1 MKKSLFIILSCML
14 AAFII
19 TGCSEDS
26 DNNSGNSS
34 TGTEGGN
41 TTLDYSKELTGTYE
55 ITFFGTQVTNAKGN
69 NETIVGMADLMYI
82 SNDCAKAKELYPDI
96 IDINMKNQCPTEDN
110 DGNPQKGI
118 AELLDGIAVVSIENN
133 KLKMSSRVQLAGQ
146 IMDTFAP
153 ADKYQFTEYYETTG
167 LSGKGVKGW
176 NYDADNNKP
185 SAQPLDFPNSPYSL
199 SVLDDGS
206 VRIDLTLVG
215 KSVNAMRMGIITV
228 DAKTT
233 VIMQKKND
241 STTPLENAI
250 QKPFSVDV
258 LVAKVNALLR
268 RTYNFV
274 DNNSNQIIHNGVT
287 LDLST
292 ATINY
297 EDNTIE
303 LTKNEIKILHEL
315 MKYKGQIV
323 SRNKL
328 MKKLWDNDWFVDD
341 NTLTVN
347 VNRIRSKLNE
357 IGLED
362 FIETKRGLGY
372 IIS

>member
-19 TGCSEDS
+19 TGCSED
-26 DNNSGNSS
+26 
-34 TGTEGGN
+34 TEGGN

-96 IDINMKNQCPTEDN
+96 IDINMKNKCPTEDN

-133 KLKMSSRVQLAGQ
+133 KLKMSSRVQLAGK

-215 KSVNAMRMGIITV
+215 KSVMGIITV

-250 QKPFSVDV
+250 QKPFSV
-258 LVAKVNALLR
+258 N
-268 RTYNFV
+268 
-274 DNNSNQIIHNGVT
+274 
-287 LDLST
+287 
-292 ATINY
+292 
-297 EDNTIE
+297 
-303 LTKNEIKILHEL
+303 
-315 MKYKGQIV
+315 
-323 SRNKL
+323 
-328 MKKLWDNDWFVDD
+328 
-341 NTLTVN
+341 
-347 VNRIRSKLNE
+347 
-357 IGLED
+357 
-362 FIETKRGLGY
+362 
-372 IIS
+372 

>member
-26 DNNSGNSS
+26 E
-34 TGTEGGN
+34 TEGGN

-69 NETIVGMADLMYI
+69 NEIVGMADFMYI

-96 IDINMKNQCPTEDN
+96 IDINMKNQCSPENN
-110 DGNPQKGI
+110 DGNPQKGT

-146 IMDTFAP
+146 IMNNFAR

-215 KSVNAMRMGIITV
+215 KSVNAMGIDIIV

-250 QKPFSVDV
+250 QKPFSV
-258 LVAKVNALLR
+258 N
-268 RTYNFV
+268 
-274 DNNSNQIIHNGVT
+274 
-287 LDLST
+287 
-292 ATINY
+292 
-297 EDNTIE
+297 
-303 LTKNEIKILHEL
+303 
-315 MKYKGQIV
+315 
-323 SRNKL
+323 
-328 MKKLWDNDWFVDD
+328 
-341 NTLTVN
+341 
-347 VNRIRSKLNE
+347 
-357 IGLED
+357 
-362 FIETKRGLGY
+362 
-372 IIS
+372 

>member
-34 TGTEGGN
+34 TG
-41 TTLDYSKELTGTYE
+41 KELTGTYE

-96 IDINMKNQCPTEDN
+96 IDINKKNQCPTENN

-133 KLKMSSRVQLAGQ
+133 KLKMSSRVQLAGK

-176 NYDADNNKP
+176 NYDADNKS

-215 KSVNAMRMGIITV
+215 KSVNAMGMGIITV

-250 QKPFSVDV
+250 QKPFSV
-258 LVAKVNALLR
+258 N
-268 RTYNFV
+268 
-274 DNNSNQIIHNGVT
+274 
-287 LDLST
+287 
-292 ATINY
+292 
-297 EDNTIE
+297 
-303 LTKNEIKILHEL
+303 
-315 MKYKGQIV
+315 
-323 SRNKL
+323 
-328 MKKLWDNDWFVDD
+328 
-341 NTLTVN
+341 
-347 VNRIRSKLNE
+347 
-357 IGLED
+357 
-362 FIETKRGLGY
+362 
-372 IIS
+372 

>member
-19 TGCSEDS
+19 TGCSED
-26 DNNSGNSS
+26 
-34 TGTEGGN
+34 TEGGN

-69 NETIVGMADLMYI
+69 NETIVDMADSMYI

-96 IDINMKNQCPTEDN
+96 IDINMKNKCPTEDN

-215 KSVNAMRMGIITV
+215 KSVMGIITV

-250 QKPFSVDV
+250 QKPFSV
-258 LVAKVNALLR
+258 N
-268 RTYNFV
+268 
-274 DNNSNQIIHNGVT
+274 
-287 LDLST
+287 
-292 ATINY
+292 
-297 EDNTIE
+297 
-303 LTKNEIKILHEL
+303 
-315 MKYKGQIV
+315 
-323 SRNKL
+323 
-328 MKKLWDNDWFVDD
+328 
-341 NTLTVN
+341 
-347 VNRIRSKLNE
+347 
-357 IGLED
+357 
-362 FIETKRGLGY
+362 
-372 IIS
+372 

>member
-34 TGTEGGN
+34 TG
-41 TTLDYSKELTGTYE
+41 KELTGTYE
-55 ITFFGTQVTNAKGN
+55 ITFFGTQVTNAKGD
-69 NETIVGMADLMYI
+69 NEMIVGMADSMYI

-96 IDINMKNQCPTEDN
+96 IDINEKNRCPTEDK
-110 DGNPQKGI
+110 DGNPQKGP

-133 KLKMSSRVQLAGQ
+133 KLKMSSRVQLAGG
-146 IMDTFAP
+146 IMDTLAP

-176 NYDADNNKP
+176 NYDADNDKP

-215 KSVNAMRMGIITV
+215 KSAMGGIITV

-250 QKPFSVDV
+250 KKPFSV
-258 LVAKVNALLR
+258 N
-268 RTYNFV
+268 
-274 DNNSNQIIHNGVT
+274 
-287 LDLST
+287 
-292 ATINY
+292 
-297 EDNTIE
+297 
-303 LTKNEIKILHEL
+303 
-315 MKYKGQIV
+315 
-323 SRNKL
+323 
-328 MKKLWDNDWFVDD
+328 
-341 NTLTVN
+341 
-347 VNRIRSKLNE
+347 
-357 IGLED
+357 
-362 FIETKRGLGY
+362 
-372 IIS
+372 

>member
-19 TGCSEDS
+19 TGCSED
-26 DNNSGNSS
+26 
-34 TGTEGGN
+34 TEGGN

-96 IDINMKNQCPTEDN
+96 IDINMKNKCPTEDN

-215 KSVNAMRMGIITV
+215 KSVMGIITV

-241 STTPLENAI
+241 STTLLENAI
-250 QKPFSVDV
+250 QKPFSV
-258 LVAKVNALLR
+258 N
-268 RTYNFV
+268 
-274 DNNSNQIIHNGVT
+274 
-287 LDLST
+287 
-292 ATINY
+292 
-297 EDNTIE
+297 
-303 LTKNEIKILHEL
+303 
-315 MKYKGQIV
+315 
-323 SRNKL
+323 
-328 MKKLWDNDWFVDD
+328 
-341 NTLTVN
+341 
-347 VNRIRSKLNE
+347 
-357 IGLED
+357 
-362 FIETKRGLGY
+362 
-372 IIS
+372 

>member
-26 DNNSGNSS
+26 DNNN
-34 TGTEGGN
+34 
-41 TTLDYSKELTGTYE
+41 SKELTGTYE

-69 NETIVGMADLMYI
+69 NETIVDMADLMYI

-96 IDINMKNQCPTEDN
+96 IDINKKNKCPTEDN

-133 KLKMSSRVQLAGQ
+133 KLKMSSRVQLAGR

-215 KSVNAMRMGIITV
+215 KSVMGIITV

-250 QKPFSVDV
+250 QKPFSV
-258 LVAKVNALLR
+258 N
-268 RTYNFV
+268 
-274 DNNSNQIIHNGVT
+274 
-287 LDLST
+287 
-292 ATINY
+292 
-297 EDNTIE
+297 
-303 LTKNEIKILHEL
+303 
-315 MKYKGQIV
+315 
-323 SRNKL
+323 
-328 MKKLWDNDWFVDD
+328 
-341 NTLTVN
+341 
-347 VNRIRSKLNE
+347 
-357 IGLED
+357 
-362 FIETKRGLGY
+362 
-372 IIS
+372 

>member
-19 TGCSEDS
+19 TGCSED
-26 DNNSGNSS
+26 
-34 TGTEGGN
+34 TEGGN

-69 NETIVGMADLMYI
+69 NETIVGMADSMYI

-96 IDINMKNQCPTEDN
+96 IDINMKNKCPTEDN

-215 KSVNAMRMGIITV
+215 KSVMGIITV

-233 VIMQKKND
+233 VIMQKKNN

-250 QKPFSVDV
+250 QKPFSV
-258 LVAKVNALLR
+258 N
-268 RTYNFV
+268 
-274 DNNSNQIIHNGVT
+274 
-287 LDLST
+287 
-292 ATINY
+292 
-297 EDNTIE
+297 
-303 LTKNEIKILHEL
+303 
-315 MKYKGQIV
+315 
-323 SRNKL
+323 
-328 MKKLWDNDWFVDD
+328 
-341 NTLTVN
+341 
-347 VNRIRSKLNE
+347 
-357 IGLED
+357 
-362 FIETKRGLGY
+362 
-372 IIS
+372 

>member
-55 ITFFGTQVTNAKGN
+55 ITFFGTQVTNAKGD
-69 NETIVGMADLMYI
+69 NEMIVGMADLMYI

-96 IDINMKNQCPTEDN
+96 IDINMKNQCSTEDN

-118 AELLDGIAVVSIENN
+118 VELLDGIAVVSIENN
-133 KLKMSSRVQLAGQ
+133 KLKMSSRVQLAGR
-146 IMDTFAP
+146 IMDTLAP

-215 KSVNAMRMGIITV
+215 KSVNATRMDIITV

-250 QKPFSVDV
+250 RKPFSV
-258 LVAKVNALLR
+258 N
-268 RTYNFV
+268 
-274 DNNSNQIIHNGVT
+274 
-287 LDLST
+287 
-292 ATINY
+292 
-297 EDNTIE
+297 
-303 LTKNEIKILHEL
+303 
-315 MKYKGQIV
+315 
-323 SRNKL
+323 
-328 MKKLWDNDWFVDD
+328 
-341 NTLTVN
+341 
-347 VNRIRSKLNE
+347 
-357 IGLED
+357 
-362 FIETKRGLGY
+362 
-372 IIS
+372 

>member
-26 DNNSGNSS
+26 DNNN
-34 TGTEGGN
+34 
-41 TTLDYSKELTGTYE
+41 YSKELTGTYE
-55 ITFFGTQVTNAKGN
+55 ITFFGTQVTNAKG

-133 KLKMSSRVQLAGQ
+133 KLKMSSRVQLAGR

-185 SAQPLDFPNSPYSL
+185 LAQPLDFPNSPYSL

-215 KSVNAMRMGIITV
+215 KSVNAMIMGEITV

-250 QKPFSVDV
+250 QKPFSV
-258 LVAKVNALLR
+258 N
-268 RTYNFV
+268 
-274 DNNSNQIIHNGVT
+274 
-287 LDLST
+287 
-292 ATINY
+292 
-297 EDNTIE
+297 
-303 LTKNEIKILHEL
+303 
-315 MKYKGQIV
+315 
-323 SRNKL
+323 
-328 MKKLWDNDWFVDD
+328 
-341 NTLTVN
+341 
-347 VNRIRSKLNE
+347 
-357 IGLED
+357 
-362 FIETKRGLGY
+362 
-372 IIS
+372 

>member
-19 TGCSEDS
+19 TGCS
-26 DNNSGNSS
+26 
-34 TGTEGGN
+34 TEGGN

-96 IDINMKNQCPTEDN
+96 IDINMKNKCPTEDN

-215 KSVNAMRMGIITV
+215 KSVNAMSIITV

-250 QKPFSVDV
+250 QKPFSV
-258 LVAKVNALLR
+258 N
-268 RTYNFV
+268 
-274 DNNSNQIIHNGVT
+274 
-287 LDLST
+287 
-292 ATINY
+292 
-297 EDNTIE
+297 
-303 LTKNEIKILHEL
+303 
-315 MKYKGQIV
+315 
-323 SRNKL
+323 
-328 MKKLWDNDWFVDD
+328 
-341 NTLTVN
+341 
-347 VNRIRSKLNE
+347 
-357 IGLED
+357 
-362 FIETKRGLGY
+362 
-372 IIS
+372 

>member
-26 DNNSGNSS
+26 D
-34 TGTEGGN
+34 N

-69 NETIVGMADLMYI
+69 NETIVDMADLMYI

-96 IDINMKNQCPTEDN
+96 IDINMKNKCPTEDN
-110 DGNPQKGI
+110 DGNPQKGT

-133 KLKMSSRVQLAGQ
+133 KLKMSSRVQLAGK
-146 IMDTFAP
+146 IMDTLAP

-185 SAQPLDFPNSPYSL
+185 SAQPSDFKNSPYSL

-215 KSVNAMRMGIITV
+215 KSVNAMRMDITV

-241 STTPLENAI
+241 STTPLKNAI
-250 QKPFSVDV
+250 QKPFSV
-258 LVAKVNALLR
+258 N
-268 RTYNFV
+268 
-274 DNNSNQIIHNGVT
+274 
-287 LDLST
+287 
-292 ATINY
+292 
-297 EDNTIE
+297 
-303 LTKNEIKILHEL
+303 
-315 MKYKGQIV
+315 
-323 SRNKL
+323 
-328 MKKLWDNDWFVDD
+328 
-341 NTLTVN
+341 
-347 VNRIRSKLNE
+347 
-357 IGLED
+357 
-362 FIETKRGLGY
+362 
-372 IIS
+372 

>member
-34 TGTEGGN
+34 TG
-41 TTLDYSKELTGTYE
+41 KELTGTYE

-69 NETIVGMADLMYI
+69 NEMIVGMADLMYI

-96 IDINMKNQCPTEDN
+96 IDINMKNQCPTENN

-133 KLKMSSRVQLAGQ
+133 KLKMSSRVQLAGK

-215 KSVNAMRMGIITV
+215 KSVNTMGMDEIIV

-250 QKPFSVDV
+250 QKPFSV
-258 LVAKVNALLR
+258 N
-268 RTYNFV
+268 
-274 DNNSNQIIHNGVT
+274 
-287 LDLST
+287 
-292 ATINY
+292 
-297 EDNTIE
+297 
-303 LTKNEIKILHEL
+303 
-315 MKYKGQIV
+315 
-323 SRNKL
+323 
-328 MKKLWDNDWFVDD
+328 
-341 NTLTVN
+341 
-347 VNRIRSKLNE
+347 
-357 IGLED
+357 
-362 FIETKRGLGY
+362 
-372 IIS
+372 

>member
-19 TGCSEDS
+19 TGCSED
-26 DNNSGNSS
+26 
-34 TGTEGGN
+34 TEGGN

-69 NETIVGMADLMYI
+69 NETIVDMADSMYI

-215 KSVNAMRMGIITV
+215 KSVMGIITV

-233 VIMQKKND
+233 VIMQKKNN
-241 STTPLENAI
+241 STTPLKNAI
-250 QKPFSVDV
+250 QKPFSV
-258 LVAKVNALLR
+258 N
-268 RTYNFV
+268 
-274 DNNSNQIIHNGVT
+274 
-287 LDLST
+287 
-292 ATINY
+292 
-297 EDNTIE
+297 
-303 LTKNEIKILHEL
+303 
-315 MKYKGQIV
+315 
-323 SRNKL
+323 
-328 MKKLWDNDWFVDD
+328 
-341 NTLTVN
+341 
-347 VNRIRSKLNE
+347 
-357 IGLED
+357 
-362 FIETKRGLGY
+362 
-372 IIS
+372 

>member
-26 DNNSGNSS
+26 DNNSGNS
-34 TGTEGGN
+34 
-41 TTLDYSKELTGTYE
+41 KELTGTYE

-69 NETIVGMADLMYI
+69 NEMIVGMADSMYI

-96 IDINMKNQCPTEDN
+96 IDINMKNKCPTEDN

-176 NYDADNNKP
+176 NYDAYNKKP

-215 KSVNAMRMGIITV
+215 KSVNAMTMRMGIITV

-250 QKPFSVDV
+250 QKPFSV
-258 LVAKVNALLR
+258 N
-268 RTYNFV
+268 
-274 DNNSNQIIHNGVT
+274 
-287 LDLST
+287 
-292 ATINY
+292 
-297 EDNTIE
+297 
-303 LTKNEIKILHEL
+303 
-315 MKYKGQIV
+315 
-323 SRNKL
+323 
-328 MKKLWDNDWFVDD
+328 
-341 NTLTVN
+341 
-347 VNRIRSKLNE
+347 
-357 IGLED
+357 
-362 FIETKRGLGY
+362 
-372 IIS
+372 

>member
-34 TGTEGGN
+34 TG
-41 TTLDYSKELTGTYE
+41 KELTGTYE

-69 NETIVGMADLMYI
+69 NAMIVDMADSMYI

-96 IDINMKNQCPTEDN
+96 IDISEKNKCRPTEDN
-110 DGNPQKGI
+110 DGNPQKGT

-133 KLKMSSRVQLAGQ
+133 KLKMSSRVQLAGET
-146 IMDTFAP
+146 MDKFAP

-176 NYDADNNKP
+176 NYDADNKKP

-206 VRIDLTLVG
+206 VRIDLTLVD
-215 KSVNAMRMGIITV
+215 KSVMGGIITV

-250 QKPFSVDV
+250 QQKSFSV
-258 LVAKVNALLR
+258 N
-268 RTYNFV
+268 
-274 DNNSNQIIHNGVT
+274 
-287 LDLST
+287 
-292 ATINY
+292 
-297 EDNTIE
+297 
-303 LTKNEIKILHEL
+303 
-315 MKYKGQIV
+315 
-323 SRNKL
+323 
-328 MKKLWDNDWFVDD
+328 
-341 NTLTVN
+341 
-347 VNRIRSKLNE
+347 
-357 IGLED
+357 
-362 FIETKRGLGY
+362 
-372 IIS
+372 

>member
-19 TGCSEDS
+19 TGCSED
-26 DNNSGNSS
+26 
-34 TGTEGGN
+34 TEGGN

-69 NETIVGMADLMYI
+69 NETIVDMADLMYI

-96 IDINMKNQCPTEDN
+96 IDINMKNKCPTEDN

-215 KSVNAMRMGIITV
+215 KSVMGIITV

-250 QKPFSVDV
+250 QKPFSV
-258 LVAKVNALLR
+258 N
-268 RTYNFV
+268 
-274 DNNSNQIIHNGVT
+274 
-287 LDLST
+287 
-292 ATINY
+292 
-297 EDNTIE
+297 
-303 LTKNEIKILHEL
+303 
-315 MKYKGQIV
+315 
-323 SRNKL
+323 
-328 MKKLWDNDWFVDD
+328 
-341 NTLTVN
+341 
-347 VNRIRSKLNE
+347 
-357 IGLED
+357 
-362 FIETKRGLGY
+362 
-372 IIS
+372 

>member
-26 DNNSGNSS
+26 DNNN
-34 TGTEGGN
+34 
-41 TTLDYSKELTGTYE
+41 SKELTGTYE

-96 IDINMKNQCPTEDN
+96 IDINKKNQCRPTEDN

-133 KLKMSSRVQLAGQ
+133 KLKMSSRVQLAGK

-176 NYDADNNKP
+176 NYDADNKKP
-185 SAQPLDFPNSPYSL
+185 SAQPLDFQNSPYSL

-215 KSVNAMRMGIITV
+215 KSVNTIMGIITV

-241 STTPLENAI
+241 STTPLKNAI
-250 QKPFSVDV
+250 QKPFSV
-258 LVAKVNALLR
+258 N
-268 RTYNFV
+268 
-274 DNNSNQIIHNGVT
+274 
-287 LDLST
+287 
-292 ATINY
+292 
-297 EDNTIE
+297 
-303 LTKNEIKILHEL
+303 
-315 MKYKGQIV
+315 
-323 SRNKL
+323 
-328 MKKLWDNDWFVDD
+328 
-341 NTLTVN
+341 
-347 VNRIRSKLNE
+347 
-357 IGLED
+357 
-362 FIETKRGLGY
+362 
-372 IIS
+372 

>member
-19 TGCSEDS
+19 TGCSED
-26 DNNSGNSS
+26 
-34 TGTEGGN
+34 TEGGN

-215 KSVNAMRMGIITV
+215 KSVMGIITV

-250 QKPFSVDV
+250 QKPFSV
-258 LVAKVNALLR
+258 N
-268 RTYNFV
+268 
-274 DNNSNQIIHNGVT
+274 
-287 LDLST
+287 
-292 ATINY
+292 
-297 EDNTIE
+297 
-303 LTKNEIKILHEL
+303 
-315 MKYKGQIV
+315 
-323 SRNKL
+323 
-328 MKKLWDNDWFVDD
+328 
-341 NTLTVN
+341 
-347 VNRIRSKLNE
+347 
-357 IGLED
+357 
-362 FIETKRGLGY
+362 
-372 IIS
+372 

>member
-26 DNNSGNSS
+26 DNNN
-34 TGTEGGN
+34 
-41 TTLDYSKELTGTYE
+41 YSKELTGTYE
-55 ITFFGTQVTNAKGN
+55 ITFFGTQVTNAKVN

-133 KLKMSSRVQLAGQ
+133 KLKMSSRVQLAGR

-185 SAQPLDFPNSPYSL
+185 SAQPSDFPNSPYSL

-215 KSVNAMRMGIITV
+215 KSVNVMGITV

-250 QKPFSVDV
+250 QKPFSV
-258 LVAKVNALLR
+258 N
-268 RTYNFV
+268 
-274 DNNSNQIIHNGVT
+274 
-287 LDLST
+287 
-292 ATINY
+292 
-297 EDNTIE
+297 
-303 LTKNEIKILHEL
+303 
-315 MKYKGQIV
+315 
-323 SRNKL
+323 
-328 MKKLWDNDWFVDD
+328 
-341 NTLTVN
+341 
-347 VNRIRSKLNE
+347 
-357 IGLED
+357 
-362 FIETKRGLGY
+362 
-372 IIS
+372 

>member
-55 ITFFGTQVTNAKGN
+55 ITFFGTQVTNAKGDK
-69 NETIVGMADLMYI
+69 TIVGMADVMYI

-96 IDINMKNQCPTEDN
+96 IDINEKNKCPTKDI
-110 DGNPQKGI
+110 DGNPQKGP

-133 KLKMSSRVQLAGQ
+133 KLKMSSRVQLAGET
-146 IMDTFAP
+146 MDTLAP

-176 NYDADNNKP
+176 NYDADNKKP

-206 VRIDLTLVG
+206 VRIDLTLVS
-215 KSVNAMRMGIITV
+215 KSVMGGIITV

-250 QKPFSVDV
+250 KKPFSV
-258 LVAKVNALLR
+258 N
-268 RTYNFV
+268 
-274 DNNSNQIIHNGVT
+274 
-287 LDLST
+287 
-292 ATINY
+292 
-297 EDNTIE
+297 
-303 LTKNEIKILHEL
+303 
-315 MKYKGQIV
+315 
-323 SRNKL
+323 
-328 MKKLWDNDWFVDD
+328 
-341 NTLTVN
+341 
-347 VNRIRSKLNE
+347 
-357 IGLED
+357 
-362 FIETKRGLGY
+362 
-372 IIS
+372 

>member
-19 TGCSEDS
+19 TGCSED
-26 DNNSGNSS
+26 
-34 TGTEGGN
+34 TEGGN

-69 NETIVGMADLMYI
+69 NETIVDMADLMYI

-96 IDINMKNQCPTEDN
+96 IDINMKNKCPTEDN

-215 KSVNAMRMGIITV
+215 KSVMGIITV

-233 VIMQKKND
+233 VIMQKKNN
-241 STTPLENAI
+241 STTPLKNAI
-250 QKPFSVDV
+250 QKPFSV
-258 LVAKVNALLR
+258 N
-268 RTYNFV
+268 
-274 DNNSNQIIHNGVT
+274 
-287 LDLST
+287 
-292 ATINY
+292 
-297 EDNTIE
+297 
-303 LTKNEIKILHEL
+303 
-315 MKYKGQIV
+315 
-323 SRNKL
+323 
-328 MKKLWDNDWFVDD
+328 
-341 NTLTVN
+341 
-347 VNRIRSKLNE
+347 
-357 IGLED
+357 
-362 FIETKRGLGY
+362 
-372 IIS
+372 

>member
-1 MKKSLFIILSCML
+1 MFKIMVVEDDVSLKNIIAKCLTKWGHDVHQIENL
-14 AAFII
+14 ENII
-19 TGCSEDS
+19 EEFK
-26 DNNSGNSS
+26 NYNP
-34 TGTEGGN
+34 
-41 TTLDYSKELTGTYE
+41 EL
-55 ITFFGTQVTNAKGN
+55 V
-69 NETIVGMADLMYI
+69 L
-82 SNDCAKAKELYPDI
+82 L
-96 IDINMKNQCPTEDN
+96 DINLPFY
-110 DGNPQKGI
+110 DGFHWCNEIRKISKVPI
-118 AELLDGIAVVSIENN
+118 IFI
-133 KLKMSSRVQLAGQ
+133 SSRNSNMDV
-146 IMDTFAP
+146 IMDVNLG
-153 ADKYQFTEYYETTG
+153 ADDY
-167 LSGKGVKGW
+167 
-176 NYDADNNKP
+176 
-185 SAQPLDFPNSPYSL
+185 
-199 SVLDDGS
+199 
-206 VRIDLTLVG
+206 
-215 KSVNAMRMGIITV
+215 
-228 DAKTT
+228 
-233 VIMQKKND
+233 
-241 STTPLENAI
+241 I

>member
-55 ITFFGTQVTNAKGN
+55 ITFFGTQVTNAKGDAMA
-69 NETIVGMADLMYI
+69 GMADLMYI

-96 IDINMKNQCPTEDN
+96 IDSNGKNRCRPTEDN
-110 DGNPQKGI
+110 DSNPQKGT

-146 IMDTFAP
+146 MMNDFAP

-176 NYDADNNKP
+176 NYDADNDKP
-185 SAQPLDFPNSPYSL
+185 SAQPLDFPDSPYSL

-206 VRIDLTLVG
+206 VRIDLTLVD
-215 KSVNAMRMGIITV
+215 KSVMGGIITV

-250 QKPFSVDV
+250 QKPFSV
-258 LVAKVNALLR
+258 N
-268 RTYNFV
+268 
-274 DNNSNQIIHNGVT
+274 
-287 LDLST
+287 
-292 ATINY
+292 
-297 EDNTIE
+297 
-303 LTKNEIKILHEL
+303 
-315 MKYKGQIV
+315 
-323 SRNKL
+323 
-328 MKKLWDNDWFVDD
+328 
-341 NTLTVN
+341 
-347 VNRIRSKLNE
+347 
-357 IGLED
+357 
-362 FIETKRGLGY
+362 
-372 IIS
+372 

>member
-19 TGCSEDS
+19 TGCSED
-26 DNNSGNSS
+26 
-34 TGTEGGN
+34 TEGGN

-69 NETIVGMADLMYI
+69 NETIVDMADSMYI

-96 IDINMKNQCPTEDN
+96 IDINMKNKCPTEDN

-215 KSVNAMRMGIITV
+215 KSVMGIITV

-233 VIMQKKND
+233 VIMQKKNN
-241 STTPLENAI
+241 STTPLKNAI
-250 QKPFSVDV
+250 QKPFSV
-258 LVAKVNALLR
+258 N
-268 RTYNFV
+268 
-274 DNNSNQIIHNGVT
+274 
-287 LDLST
+287 
-292 ATINY
+292 
-297 EDNTIE
+297 
-303 LTKNEIKILHEL
+303 
-315 MKYKGQIV
+315 
-323 SRNKL
+323 
-328 MKKLWDNDWFVDD
+328 
-341 NTLTVN
+341 
-347 VNRIRSKLNE
+347 
-357 IGLED
+357 
-362 FIETKRGLGY
+362 
-372 IIS
+372 

>member
-26 DNNSGNSS
+26 DNNN
-34 TGTEGGN
+34 
-41 TTLDYSKELTGTYE
+41 SKELTGTYE

-96 IDINMKNQCPTEDN
+96 IDINKKNQCRPTEDN

-133 KLKMSSRVQLAGQ
+133 KLKMSSRVQLAGK

-185 SAQPLDFPNSPYSL
+185 SAQPLDFQNSPYSL

-206 VRIDLTLVG
+206 VRIDLTLVD
-215 KSVNAMRMGIITV
+215 KSVNTIMGIITV

-241 STTPLENAI
+241 STTPLKNAI
-250 QKPFSVDV
+250 QKPFSV
-258 LVAKVNALLR
+258 N
-268 RTYNFV
+268 
-274 DNNSNQIIHNGVT
+274 
-287 LDLST
+287 
-292 ATINY
+292 
-297 EDNTIE
+297 
-303 LTKNEIKILHEL
+303 
-315 MKYKGQIV
+315 
-323 SRNKL
+323 
-328 MKKLWDNDWFVDD
+328 
-341 NTLTVN
+341 
-347 VNRIRSKLNE
+347 
-357 IGLED
+357 
-362 FIETKRGLGY
+362 
-372 IIS
+372 